1 MRALLSTLIL
11 VMGLVHPLC
20 PGFFHLF
27 CNREAE
33 LTPELVFI
41 FNNLTHFCG
50 SDESEADMFEDLTTF
65 LEREK
70 KRLGGRVCL
79 CGGLS
84 LSVSLS
90 ETDTQ
95 RGSHTPHQDFIVH
108 FSGSPEA

>member
-1 MRALLSTLIL
+1 MSW
-11 VMGLVHPLC
+11 V
-20 PGFFHLF
+20 FHLF
-27 CNREAE
+27 CNGEAE

-70 KRLGGRVCL
+70 KVRGQ
-79 CGGLS
+79 CGGGGGGGGMY

-90 ETDTQ
+90 DT
-95 RGSHTPHQDFIVH
+95 H
-108 FSGSPEA
+108 